1 MEWTVPKLA
10 SFEGHVPR
18 RNLVTVGYRFPHDSK
33 KGCLMFFVESLG
45 LMNIPAFWDHVDT
58 HKDDNDNE
66 NAALFN
72 KPAFLDP
79 WDAIK
84 TVMTVMKPQL
94 YSIDVPF
101 ESIEKLKKQ
110 WWEPSYIQYTCFL
123 RPSRHS
129 PHKNRDLRYIEY
141 ACRLRPVRR
150 TKTVM
155 RAELCWIYKMP
166 LKFKA
171 HTQNGEKPGIFNKA
185 ALSKHWDTQK
195 KRWEPGYPGISNI
208 RPQS

>member
-1 MEWTVPKLA
+1 
-10 SFEGHVPR
+10 
-18 RNLVTVGYRFPHDSK
+18 
-33 KGCLMFFVESLG
+33 MFFVESLG

-101 ESIEKLKKQ
+101 ESIEKLKNSD
-110 WWEPSYIQYTCFL
+110 E
-123 RPSRHS
+123 
-129 PHKNRDLRYIEY
+129 N
-141 ACRLRPVRR
+141 PV
-150 TKTVM
+150 
-155 RAELCWIYKMP
+155 
-166 LKFKA
+166 
-171 HTQNGEKPGIFNKA
+171 IFNILA
-185 ALSKHWDTQK
+185 F
-195 KRWEPGYPGISNI
+195 
-208 RPQS
+208 